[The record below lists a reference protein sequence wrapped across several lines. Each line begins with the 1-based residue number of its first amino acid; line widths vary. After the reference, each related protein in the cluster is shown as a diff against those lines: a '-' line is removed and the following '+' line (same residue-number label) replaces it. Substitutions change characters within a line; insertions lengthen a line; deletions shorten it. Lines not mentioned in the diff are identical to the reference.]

1 MSDMDNMLSGH
12 SSMFSKK
19 RKLALMDT
27 ISQPKR
33 RKVVRSV
40 KKHKL
45 LVRDHDGRLREI
57 LPTDTLWYQ
66 LYVSQPPS
74 SSRHAKLFRQRF
86 RLPYQSFLELSSQLF
101 NHDMFI
107 QWRSTDA
114 VGNPPSNFK
123 LLLLGAL
130 RYIGRAWT
138 LDDVSEANGISIHTN
153 SAFLKVFINYGSS
166 VLYQKHVIQPLIDNG
181 VKDQEKVFAS
191 AGFDGCIG
199 STDATHVPMLKYPHW
214 AHNNHKGFKLSAPA
228 RTYNVTVDHSRRILG
243 TTSGHPGTWNDK
255 SLILYDELICQVKK
269 GVIPDNFSFKLY
281 EYDHN
286 NNIVEATYKG
296 VWFMVDN

>member
-1 MSDMDNMLSGH
+1 
-12 SSMFSKK
+12 
-19 RKLALMDT
+19 MDT

-107 QWRSTDA
+107 QWRSPDA
-114 VGNPPSNFK
+114 VGNPPVTLNYYFLAPLGILDEHGLLTTYPRLMAFQFILILHFLTCLLTTVVQFYIKSMSFNHLLTMELRIKRRYLHQLVLMGVLDPQMQRMFQCSNV
-123 LLLLGAL
+123 L
-130 RYIGRAWT
+130 IGR
-138 LDDVSEANGISIHTN
+138 IIII
-153 SAFLKVFINYGSS
+153 KVLN
-166 VLYQKHVIQPLIDNG
+166 
-181 VKDQEKVFAS
+181 
-191 AGFDGCIG
+191 
-199 STDATHVPMLKYPHW
+199 
-214 AHNNHKGFKLSAPA
+214 
-228 RTYNVTVDHSRRILG
+228 
-243 TTSGHPGTWNDK
+243 
-255 SLILYDELICQVKK
+255 
-269 GVIPDNFSFKLY
+269 
-281 EYDHN
+281 
-286 NNIVEATYKG
+286 
-296 VWFMVDN
+296 